1 MTDLPILY
9 SFRRCPYA
17 MRGRMA
23 IAVSGTPVRL
33 REILLRDKPEE
44 MLEASPKGTV
54 PVVVTGDQVI
64 DESLDVMRWAL
75 EQNDPEGWLETED
88 KAGLIE
94 ECDGP
99 FKHHLDRYKYST
111 RYEGADAEEHRSE
124 GFRFLQK
131 LEAQLQDASILR
143 DASILHP
150 EGGRSPRREGRR
162 IDAPQ
167 DEDVQRENGYLY
179 GNARTLADIAIFPF
193 VRQFRI
199 ADMEWFDAAPVPN
212 VQRWLKSLMESDLF
226 QSVMKKYPLWK
237 ETGEEFGF
245 PCSPSS
251 SRT

>member
-1 MTDLPILY
+1 MTNLPMLY

-54 PVVVTGDQVI
+54 PVIVIGDQVI

-75 EQNDPEGWLETED
+75 EQNDPEGWLKTED
-88 KAGLIE
+88 TEGLIE

-111 RYEGADAEEHRSE
+111 RYEGADAEEHRAE
-124 GFRFLQK
+124 GLKFLQK
-131 LEAQLQDASILR
+131 LETQLADT
-143 DASILHP
+143 
-150 EGGRSPRREGRR
+150 
-162 IDAPQ
+162 
-167 DEDVQRENGYLY
+167 GYLY

-199 ADMEWFDAAPVPN
+199 ADMEWFDAAPIPN
-212 VQRWLKSLMESDLF
+212 VQHWLKTLMESELF
-226 QSVMKKYPLWK
+226 ASVMEKYPLWK

-245 PCSPSS
+245 PNSPSS
-251 SRT
+251 SRN